1 MFIVTSEK
9 NYLPCRKSGE
19 PSSLE
24 ENRLPALLQNE
35 KECDTCI
42 ICNKLVTDDSFECV
56 WCRKWQHRV
65 CVSLSVGQS
74 SALSDLPNNIV
85 FFFSQCIYKLPNAL
99 MAYDNS
105 KEMCDV
111 IDTKLNSVQMELSNR
126 FEDLTEK
133 VNNLVAYSEQE
144 PETAMVV
151 EDAQPSEQVINKK
164 QVIVESI
171 AKMTAAI
178 VSEEKEREKWKLNL
192 IVHNFPE
199 STLRPVFE
207 RTKIHRMLHR

>member
-1 MFIVTSEK
+1 
-9 NYLPCRKSGE
+9 
-19 PSSLE
+19 
-24 ENRLPALLQNE
+24 
-35 KECDTCI
+35 
-42 ICNKLVTDDSFECV
+42 
-56 WCRKWQHRV
+56 
-65 CVSLSVGQS
+65 
-74 SALSDLPNNIV
+74 
-85 FFFSQCIYKLPNAL
+85 

-133 VNNLVAYSEQE
+133 VNNLVANSEQE